1 MKTDKNTPAK
11 FLPIYIATGTRQVV
25 IITKMPKNQ
34 HVTILG
40 MRYHFR
46 AWMLLISFFFTFS
59 ATAEE
64 LVIVQAIS
72 NTKKSFIIRRG
83 FAEGVRPDQE
93 GMFSNSKFSFVARAI
108 EVNRNYSLWRM
119 LETET
124 TVPFEKDQFVYY
136 NGSPEK
142 IEVEIVKVENR
153 KERRRELFF
162 EPNGFWSL
170 RIAYSTA
177 VQSTI
182 SNAESDLDTFRQG
195 SQYEVTYHRN
205 FKPNW
210 EWGVGFRV
218 DQETE
223 TIEDVSLEV
232 PTTRVFAMGEITYNF
247 DEGFGLGGTFYG
259 TVGAGI
265 GNSSSTVADEIAS
278 GAAYVIPN
286 IRVGYQ
292 FSNFTKKGFLIEG
305 MLESIS
311 ATETFPDGT
320 EQEILVNNIKAAI
333 GFKF

>member
-1 MKTDKNTPAK
+1 M
-11 FLPIYIATGTRQVV
+11 
-25 IITKMPKNQ
+25 
-34 HVTILG
+34 
-40 MRYHFR
+40 
-46 AWMLLISFFFTFS
+46 
-59 ATAEE
+59 
-64 LVIVQAIS
+64 
-72 NTKKSFIIRRG
+72 
-83 FAEGVRPDQE
+83 
-93 GMFSNSKFSFVARAI
+93 
-108 EVNRNYSLWRM
+108 
-119 LETET
+119 
-124 TVPFEKDQFVYY
+124 
-136 NGSPEK
+136 
-142 IEVEIVKVENR
+142 
-153 KERRRELFF
+153 
-162 EPNGFWSL
+162 
-170 RIAYSTA
+170 
-177 VQSTI
+177 
-182 SNAESDLDTFRQG
+182 
-195 SQYEVTYHRN
+195 
-205 FKPNW
+205 
-210 EWGVGFRV
+210 

>member
-1 MKTDKNTPAK
+1 ML
-11 FLPIYIATGTRQVV
+11 FSFYFFGYLICLPVFG
-25 IITKMPKNQ
+25 
-34 HVTILG
+34 
-40 MRYHFR
+40 
-46 AWMLLISFFFTFS
+46 
-59 ATAEE
+59 EE

-142 IEVEIVKVENR
+142 IEVEIVKIEDR
-153 KERRRELFF
+153 KERRRQLFF
-162 EPNGFWSL
+162 EPVSFWSL

-177 VQSTI
+177 IQSTI

-205 FKPNW
+205 FKSNW
-210 EWGVGFRV
+210 EWGIGFRI

-223 TIEDVSLEV
+223 QIEDVSLEV
-232 PTTRVFAMGEITYNF
+232 PTTRVFAIGEITYNF
-247 DEGFGLGGTFYG
+247 DEDFGLGGNFYG
-259 TVGAGI
+259 TIGGGV

-278 GAAYVIPN
+278 GSAFVIPN

-292 FSNFTKKGFLIEG
+292 FRNFSKKGFLIEG
-305 MLESIS
+305 MVESIS

-320 EQEILVNNIKAAI
+320 EQEILVNNIKAAL